1 MKFNS
6 IYAWLGGFAVLVAVA
21 VIAFYAG
28 ERHARHSAD
37 EANAAGPHEVMPGAA
52 QQQWATAATYGNWQL
67 RCRAGAAAD
76 KKSCVGVLE
85 VIDTKKHQ
93 LILGWLMGLNG
104 KGGITSTFQTPTGVL
119 VARGVDLQLGK
130 SAVRH
135 LDYSAC
141 GASGCE
147 ASLVMD
153 DSAIADAEA
162 ADQAKITLYAAD
174 GKAVNLGIPIKGVD
188 KVVESFK

>member
-1 MKFNS
+1 MKLNS
-6 IYAWLGGFAVLVAVA
+6 IYTLLGGLAVLVAVA

-28 ERHARHSAD
+28 VRHGRHSAED
-37 EANAAGPHEVMPGAA
+37 ANAAGPHEVMPGAA
-52 QQQWATAATYGNWQL
+52 QQQWATAATYGNWQM
-67 RCRAGAAAD
+67 RCHAGAVGD

-85 VIDTKKHQ
+85 VIDAKKHQ

-119 VARGVDLQLGK
+119 VARGVDLQLGN

-141 GASGCE
+141 GANGCE

-153 DSAIADAEA
+153 DSMIADAEA
-162 ADQAKITLYAAD
+162 ADQAKITLYAAN
-174 GKAVNLGIPIKGVD
+174 GKAVNLGIPVKGVNQ
-188 KVVESFK
+188 VVDTFK